1 MCLKGDFLGP
11 NRKQNKLG
19 DAGETRTLLSLGAR
33 SLPQGS
39 TPRGSAP
46 PTAPPAGPAGFG
58 GLCCPL
64 VATPGVAADRDGM
77 SVDIELSA
85 LLPRWGVGVYTNV
98 YMYEC
103 VCECR
108 DVSVC
113 NCVCECCQGKPLRQ
127 DCGFILSH
135 TLRITSVSTVLSD
148 HRKPLCCAWSFTRVQ
163 PHGL

>member
-1 MCLKGDFLGP
+1 MLG
-11 NRKQNKLG
+11 
-19 DAGETRTLLSLGAR
+19 ELSSPLSG
-33 SLPQGS
+33 SQVPTPEVHPQRLS
-39 TPRGSAP
+39 SPHHPSR
-46 PTAPPAGPAGFG
+46 GPARFC

-103 VCECR
+103 VCECV

-135 TLRITSVSTVLSD
+135 TLRITSASTVISD
-148 HRKPLCCAWSFTRVQ
+148 HRKPLCCA
-163 PHGL
+163 